1 MPEAAVAS
9 GAEEEE
15 AAVGLQHLPA
25 ALEQDRKSVAP
36 YRGPHPNP

>member
-1 MPEAAVAS
+1 MPEAGVAS
-9 GAEEEE
+9 GAEEA